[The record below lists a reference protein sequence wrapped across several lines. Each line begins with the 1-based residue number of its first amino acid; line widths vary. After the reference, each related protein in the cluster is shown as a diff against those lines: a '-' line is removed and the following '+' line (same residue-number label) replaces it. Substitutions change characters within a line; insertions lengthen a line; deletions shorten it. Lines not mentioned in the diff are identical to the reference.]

1 MIEMINKN
9 DMEEINLVEIINK
22 NSDVSMI
29 LFQDDV
35 DEIIDNIDNNLIMD
49 EESQN
54 CIADIVIL
62 SRIGNE
68 IILKD
73 LFTADGRVKL
83 IDSGTIYYDT
93 ELIDLID
100 FEKLY
105 ADEIIEIEFDNQV
118 EESEDVESIYDE
130 MIEELL
136 ASYDVRQAM
145 HEIARIAYEDGR
157 KTLALELSE
166 HMDKIVGE

>member
-9 DMEEINLVEIINK
+9 DIEEINLTEIINK

-29 LFQDDV
+29 LFDDDV
-35 DEIIDNIDNNLIMD
+35 DEIIDHINKDLVID
-49 EESQN
+49 EESKN

-62 SRIGNE
+62 SRVGNE
-68 IILKD
+68 LILED
-73 LFTADGRVKL
+73 LFTPDGRVKL

-105 ADEIIEIEFDNQV
+105 ADEIIEIEFDDQV

-166 HMDKIVGE
+166 NMNEIVGE